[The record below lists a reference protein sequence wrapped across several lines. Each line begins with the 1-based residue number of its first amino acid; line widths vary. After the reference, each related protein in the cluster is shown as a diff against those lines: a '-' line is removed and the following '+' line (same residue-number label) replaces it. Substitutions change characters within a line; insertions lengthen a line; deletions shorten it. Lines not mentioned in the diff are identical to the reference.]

1 MRDLNYFIKT
11 LEKFSKNSKIQVD
24 APTTQP
30 QIMTGS
36 MQMPPG
42 CTSIVTSIGSGAQ
55 ATVQSA
61 GSDPQTPKDVLINM
75 GD

>member
-1 MRDLNYFIKT
+1 MRDLDYYIKT

-30 QIMTGS
+30 QIMQGS

-42 CTSIVTSIGSGAQ
+42 CTSIITSIGSGKGAQ
-55 ATVQSA
+55 ATV
-61 GSDPQTPKDVLINM
+61 
-75 GD
+75 